1 VYTLTNVLKYTFI
14 PSTEQISM
22 ICCLH
27 QTPLDETSVKIVA
40 LIQTT
45 KKVEW
50 IECKTYI
57 QCPEELKEPNNQNGV
72 KRDETL
78 PLVAT
83 TCLISGGTD
92 KFCIYSSKTNAI
104 YLWDVQFSVGEVK
117 MNYVCS
123 FQVFSSVFSLLIT
136 RSHIILGKTS
146 CIHIYNLKQRKKEK
160 DKLGRCIYLPR
171 KEQVMV
177 EKERIVGL

>member
-1 VYTLTNVLKYTFI
+1 
-14 PSTEQISM
+14 M
-22 ICCLH
+22 ICSLH
-27 QTPLDETSVKIVA
+27 QTSLDESSIKIVA
-40 LIQTT
+40 LIQTA

-50 IECKTYI
+50 VECKTCI
-57 QCPEELKEPNNQNGV
+57 QCPEELKGPNQNGV
-72 KRDETL
+72 TKDETII
-78 PLVAT
+78 PLIAT

-104 YLWDVQFSVGEVK
+104 YLWDVQFTVGEVK

-171 KEQVMV
+171 KEQVTL
-177 EKERIVGL
+177 EKERIVGS